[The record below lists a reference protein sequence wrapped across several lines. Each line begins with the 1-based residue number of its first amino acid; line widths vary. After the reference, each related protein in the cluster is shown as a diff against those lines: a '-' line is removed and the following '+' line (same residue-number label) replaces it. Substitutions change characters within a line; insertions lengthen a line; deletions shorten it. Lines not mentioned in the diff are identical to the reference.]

1 MNSVKGNMKYF
12 LIIPISTFIPK
23 RFAAVVF
30 AFIIFVRPAYKNN
43 QALIEHEKVHVRQF
57 WRTFC
62 THPIWYNFN
71 KAYRLRSEVEGY
83 AVQIKVRETLGKSPD
98 FERYAKYISK
108 HYNLDVSAEEAEALL
123 REEHGKL

>member
-1 MNSVKGNMKYF
+1 MNLY
-12 LIIPISTFIPK
+12 IIVPLSTFIQK
-23 RFAAVVF
+23 RFSAFVF
-30 AFIIFVRPAYKNN
+30 AFIIFVRPAHKDN